1 MVFRSLTPSRVAA
14 LGVLAVMLMHT
25 AFKMQCGT
33 LPELLWACNVAS
45 FGIVLGLWFGNLH
58 LVGMGFLWHLC
69 VGEPGWLYGVWYRGW
84 PGWTSVMVH
93 TLPTLAAAWALKRQG
108 LPRSAPYLACG
119 LFVLLVPVSYLLT
132 PPEMNVNLAHQRL
145 WFLQQRF
152 PGVWEHRAA
161 FTLGLL
167 MLLLVGDTLARPLFK
182 GKALAQA

>member
-1 MVFRSLTPSRVAA
+1 MRFRPLNPSRIAA
-14 LGVLAVMLMHT
+14 LVVLAAMLVHT
-25 AFKMQCGT
+25 GIKVQCGT

-45 FGIVLGLWFGNLH
+45 FGIVLGLWFDNFH

-93 TLPTLAAAWALKRQG
+93 TLPTLAAAWALKRHG

-132 PPEMNVNLAHQRL
+132 PPELNINLSHQRL

-152 PGVWEHRAA
+152 PGLWEHRVA
-161 FTLGLL
+161 FTVGLL
-167 MLLLVGDTLARPLFK
+167 ALLLIGDTLVRPLFK
-182 GKALAQA
+182 RKALVEA